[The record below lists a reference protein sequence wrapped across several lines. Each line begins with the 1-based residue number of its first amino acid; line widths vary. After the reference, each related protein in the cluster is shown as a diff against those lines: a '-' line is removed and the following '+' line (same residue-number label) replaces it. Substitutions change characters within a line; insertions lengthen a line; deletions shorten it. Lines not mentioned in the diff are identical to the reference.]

1 MGLWV
6 TTRLF
11 PPGIRGIVGTFLF
24 ENVTYVNIE
33 GLDPKFL
40 NGFIFLMPNAAFYE
54 GQRYELDQRHIS
66 QPGTMPTVFPTDPRK
81 VTYEHYMY
89 ASLGLDSV
97 VFKGQSIHLH
107 RGNGEDD
114 LGFSGPNVISNR
126 GVDECI
132 LALPTV
138 SNWLLKGPFT
148 LCELLDGLWSL
159 HFLKSGGGYHFTES
173 RVGRSYKHDGILHVE
188 INWIYGS

>member
-24 ENVTYVNIE
+24 EKVTYVDIE
-33 GLDPKFL
+33 GLHPNFL
-40 NGFIFLMPNAAFYE
+40 DDYIFHHPVAAFYE

-81 VTYEHYMY
+81 VTYEHFET
-89 ASLGLDSV
+89 GLDSV

-107 RGNGEDD
+107 RGDGDD
-114 LGFSGPNVISNR
+114 SWGSRGPNIISNR

-132 LALPTV
+132 LALPV
-138 SNWLLKGPFT
+138 VGNWLLKGPFT
-148 LCELLDGLWSL
+148 LRELLDGLWSL
-159 HFLKSGGGYHFTES
+159 HFLKSGGYHFTES

-188 INWIYGS
+188 INWFYDS